1 MLSGLKG
8 EHIWVL
14 AALAFVAGLACL
26 GMFRGGRAHARNIWS
41 FAFGEARDRA
51 IRTAPLLGAWS
62 RRDWRRA
69 PDNSGEDVRR
79 PSVHLQAALRHM
91 SQGLCMFD
99 GQRRLIFCN
108 AQFAA
113 IFALPSRLTQPGVTL
128 REIMDYQVASGSFPG
143 TDPDE
148 FVREMLRIAAENKS
162 SKSLVEFRDGRF
174 IAAAH
179 EPTAEGGWVATFE
192 DVTERLRAEG
202 DLRETRAAMIE
213 AKAEAERAAQ
223 QAQAAH
229 QRLQEAFELM
239 PEGVVLFDSQD
250 RLVIWN
256 RRYAELNAEIVDP
269 LVVGMGFEDLL
280 RRGISL
286 GRYPQAEG
294 WEEQWLAMRRAL
306 HAMPYSSHE
315 QRLSGERWTRVE
327 ERRTGDGGHLGVRI
341 DITELKRREA
351 SFKLLFDSNP
361 LPMLVCD
368 QQTLRFL
375 AVNEA
380 AISHYGYSR
389 DEFLSMSTLDIRLPE
404 DWEKVRKVVGKK
416 EGEYGSGETWRH
428 RKKDGALIEVAVHKQ
443 ALSYEGRASTLLA
456 VIDMTDQRRA
466 QDEIRQTR
474 MFLDAIVENVPASIV
489 VKDARDFS
497 YVLIN
502 RAAEEFYGISRGE
515 VIGKNVHEIYPKE
528 TADRITASYR
538 MLLAGRPQISDE
550 HEVETPANG
559 LRLVT
564 TKSLP
569 VFDEN
574 GSPQYVLTVIDDITE
589 RRRAERRVAHLAH
602 HDALTDLP
610 NRAAFAALLTE
621 TIQQAAESGGSFAV
635 LSLDLDHFKQVNDVF
650 GHGFGDML
658 LREVA
663 RRLQRV
669 AEPAFLAR
677 AGGDEF
683 MLISGFG
690 DQPNTAA
697 ALADKLL
704 LALGDEFAID
714 GRRVR
719 LGLSVGVA
727 VYPADGGD
735 QDLLISN
742 ADAALHRAKAEG
754 RLAVRFFEAKMDERA
769 RERHAL
775 QHDLRLAIERGE
787 FALHYQPQARI
798 DGEVFGFEALIRW
811 RHPRWGMIP
820 PATFIPIAEEHGL
833 ITQIGEWVLRQAC
846 SEAASWR
853 FPLRIAVNLS
863 PIQFRHGDLPDL
875 VHQILFD
882 TGLAPERLEL
892 EITESVLIDDPP
904 RVMAMLRRLKSLGV
918 KMAMDDFGTG
928 YSSLSSLQ
936 SFPFDKIKIDR
947 AFISNLESNAQSA
960 AIVRAIIGLGHG
972 LAMPLIAEGVET
984 ELQRAILAREG
995 CDEIQ
1000 GYLIG
1005 RPGPIDD
1012 YADVTHGIGA
1022 NRPQRASV
1030 G

>member
-1 MLSGLKG
+1 MECSVD
-8 EHIWVL
+8 EV
-14 AALAFVAGLACL
+14 
-26 GMFRGGRAHARNIWS
+26 RQQNI
-41 FAFGEARDRA
+41 R
-51 IRTAPLLGAWS
+51 
-62 RRDWRRA
+62 
-69 PDNSGEDVRR
+69 
-79 PSVHLQAALRHM
+79 LQAALRHM
-91 SQGLCMFD
+91 SQGLCLFD

-108 AQFAA
+108 ARFADM
-113 IFALPSRLTQPGVTL
+113 FALPSKLTQPGVTL
-128 REIMDYQVASGSFPG
+128 REIMDYQVASGSYPG
-143 TDPDE
+143 SDPDA
-148 FVREMLRIAAENKS
+148 FVQDMLRIAAENKS

-174 IAAAH
+174 IAASH
-179 EPTAEGGWVATFE
+179 EPTAEDGWVATFE

-202 DLRETRAAMIE
+202 ELRETRAAMIE
-213 AKAEAERAAQ
+213 AKAQAERAAQ

-229 QRLQEAFELM
+229 QRLQEAFDLM

-250 RLVIWN
+250 RHVLWN

-269 LVVGMGFEDLL
+269 LVAGMGFEDVT
-280 RRGISL
+280 RRGIAL
-286 GRYPQAEG
+286 GRYPQAAG
-294 WEEQWLAMRRAL
+294 WEEQWLAVRRAL
-306 HAMPYSSHE
+306 HAMPHSSHE
-315 QRLSGERWTRVE
+315 QRLAGDRWLRIE
-327 ERRTGDGGHLGVRI
+327 ERRTADGGSLGVRI

-368 QQTLRFL
+368 HETLRFL

-380 AISHYGYSR
+380 AIKHYGYSR
-389 DEFLSMSTLDIRLPE
+389 EEFLSMSTLDIRLPE
-404 DWEKVRKVVGKK
+404 DWEKVRRVIGKN
-416 EGEYGSGETWRH
+416 EGQYASGETWRH

-456 VIDMTDQRRA
+456 VIDMTEQRRA
-466 QDEIRQTR
+466 EDQIRQTR

-502 RAAEEFYGISRGE
+502 RAAEEFYGISRHE
-515 VIGKNVHEIYPKE
+515 VIGKNVYEIYPKE

-538 MLLAGRPQISDE
+538 LLFAGRPQISDE

-564 TKSLP
+564 TRSLP
-569 VFDEN
+569 VFGEN

-621 TIQQAAESGGSFAV
+621 TVRQAAASGESFAI

-650 GHGFGDML
+650 GHAFGDML
-658 LREVA
+658 LSEVA

-669 AEPAFLAR
+669 SEPAFLAR

-683 MLISGFG
+683 MLISAFG

-704 LALGDEFAID
+704 IALRDEFAID

-727 VYPADGGD
+727 VHPADGAD
-735 QDLLISN
+735 QNLLISN

-775 QHDLRLAIERGE
+775 QHDLRLAIERDE
-787 FALHYQPQARI
+787 FALHYQPQATI
-798 DGEVFGFEALIRW
+798 DGEIFGFEALIRW
-811 RHPRWGMIP
+811 RHPQWGMVP
-820 PATFIPIAEEHGL
+820 PATFVPIAEEHGL

-846 SEAASWR
+846 LEAASWR

-863 PIQFRHGDLPDL
+863 PIQFRHGDLPGL
-875 VHQILFD
+875 VHEILFQ

-904 RVMAMLRRLKSLGV
+904 RVMAILRRLKALGV

-984 ELQRAILAREG
+984 ELQRTILRREG
-995 CDEIQ
+995 CDEMQ
-1000 GYLIG
+1000 GYLVG
-1005 RPGPIDD
+1005 RPRPIGD
-1012 YADVTHGIGA
+1012 YAEMTHGCAEGLL
-1022 NRPQRASV
+1022 QEASA